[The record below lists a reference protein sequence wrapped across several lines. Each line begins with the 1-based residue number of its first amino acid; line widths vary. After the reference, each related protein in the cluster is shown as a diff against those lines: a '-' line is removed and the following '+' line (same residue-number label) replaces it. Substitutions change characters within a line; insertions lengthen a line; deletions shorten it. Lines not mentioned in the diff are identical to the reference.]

1 MTSQI
6 PDSPALL
13 ISGHDTVEV
22 AYYLRTGRET
32 TLDFDQLLGIR
43 ESLRTSKSRNPALV
57 KLGTEEFLLA
67 SHGTRSGYPLLLEN
81 ESFSVQCG
89 ESNQPSFF
97 VTFRSI
103 ALWHLGLSE
112 LHERFLNWAMSMGL
126 VSLQPESVS
135 RLDYAF
141 DYHLTSIDF
150 DEDNF
155 VSSFVKDNQHRKNG
169 IVQTFRLGQGDLV
182 LRCYNKSDEI
192 NESSSKTWLYQLWG
206 RESDVWRIEWQARKE
221 WLRDYGIKTV
231 SDLESKQG
239 DLLTFLVNDH
249 TKLCIQSGDSNRSR
263 WLLHP
268 LWIDLQG
275 QVEQIPALG
284 QSRELNMDALLDAR
298 FMHIT
303 ISVYGYL
310 KRVAAIRSLQGET
323 APASLEKA
331 QYFLSKHL
339 RRIHD
344 PLTWEYDVQRRMN
357 EMRLGEW

>member
-1 MTSQI
+1 MT
-6 PDSPALL
+6 PLAPETSPLL

-22 AYYLRTGRET
+22 AYYLRAGKET
-32 TLDFDQLLGIR
+32 TFDFDRLVGIR
-43 ESLRTSKSRNPALV
+43 ESLKASKSRNPALV
-57 KLGTEEFLLA
+57 KLGSEEFLLA

-81 ESFSVQCG
+81 ESFSIQCG

-97 VTFRSI
+97 VTYRSI
-103 ALWHLGLSE
+103 ALWHMGLRA
-112 LHERFLNWAMSMGL
+112 LHERFLKWSRTVGL
-126 VSLQPESVS
+126 AVLQPESVS
-135 RLDYAF
+135 RMDYAF
-141 DYHLTSIDF
+141 DYHLPLIDF

-192 NESSSKTWLYQLWG
+192 NESSSKTWLYELWG
-206 RESDVWRIEWQARKE
+206 RDSDVWRIEWQARKE

-231 SDLESKQG
+231 SDLESNQG

-249 TKLCIQSGDSNRSR
+249 TKLCIKSGDTNRSR

-268 LWIDLQG
+268 LWMNLQE
-275 QVEQIPALG
+275 QVEQIPGPGLN
-284 QSRELNMDALLDAR
+284 RDLNMDALLDAR

-310 KRVAAIRSLQGET
+310 KRVAAIRSLQGGT
-323 APASLEKA
+323 SPASLERA
-331 QYFLSKHL
+331 QYFLSKQL